1 MAVPQNAIPS
11 LSECQCLICLEILIE
26 PVTLPC
32 NHTLCNQCFQST
44 IEKASLCC
52 PFCRRW
58 ISSWTRYHAR
68 RNSLVNT
75 ELWQIIQKHYPE
87 ECRLRMSGQKSEEML
102 MLTGERHQILLQII
116 VMYLKGLIPYHLVS
130 HRQVFFRCFRGME
143 SNV

>member
-11 LSECQCLICLEILIE
+11 LSECQCLICVEILIE

-52 PFCRRW
+52 PFCRRR

-87 ECRLRMSGQKSEEML
+87 ECRLRMSGQKSEEMVDEFNFL
-102 MLTGERHQILLQII
+102 SSRGNRNQRYRECHRFGMLA
-116 VMYLKGLIPYHLVS
+116 
-130 HRQVFFRCFRGME
+130 F
-143 SNV
+143 